1 MASKIERLIDAEE
14 WSAARRAIRAELR
27 SDPKNHWLLTRLGL
41 TYYEEKD
48 YRHALECERRALAE
62 APHCPLVLWDYAG
75 SLQMLDQNQD
85 ALKIY
90 RRLIRRGTEEI
101 AFDDCGEGLAWAR
114 GLVADCHYRIA
125 GCYRRLRR
133 PIIAIKSLIAHLN
146 LRGPG
151 CRSIYPLP
159 VVRKELK
166 QLEAA
171 TKHLKPVS

>member
-1 MASKIERLIDAEE
+1 MLGQ
-14 WSAARRAIRAELR
+14 
-27 SDPKNHWLLTRLGL
+27 NH
-41 TYYEEKD
+41 
-48 YRHALECERRALAE
+48 A
-62 APHCPLVLWDYAG
+62 
-75 SLQMLDQNQD
+75 

-90 RRLIRRGTEEI
+90 RRLVRRGIEEI
-101 AFDDCGEGLAWAR
+101 AFDDCGEGLARAR

-133 PIIAIKSLIAHLN
+133 PVMAIRSLIAHLS

-159 VVRKELK
+159 MVKKELR

-171 TKHLKPVS
+171 TKHLKLAS